1 MHELRRTTGA
11 FLLQPKIF
19 SLYGIFYYLCKLN
32 CKNAFFTAR
41 NSAFRCAMQFTNL
54 YFHRKN
60 NKHHKNKWTKEVL

>member
-32 CKNAFFTAR
+32 CKNAVF
-41 NSAFRCAMQFTNL
+41 
-54 YFHRKN
+54 YG
-60 NKHHKNKWTKEVL
+60 KEQRVPPRHAVHEFILSPEKQ